1 MNHQNHSALR
11 APYSA
16 FSSIRVAVCGELP
29 TTCDYLLSLGV
40 VHIDKYTDAVN
51 LRQDKYD
58 LILVYAPQGEGLM
71 NTWVTVGNAHDGAG
85 RQIPLRLLAEP
96 TCHSALVELNS
107 KLRRIAN
114 EMQN

>member
-1 MNHQNHSALR
+1 MSR
-11 APYSA
+11 ANTSG
-16 FSSIRVAVCGELP
+16 FSQIRVAVCGELP
-29 TTCDYLLSLGV
+29 TACDYLLSLGV
-40 VHIDKYTDAVN
+40 VNIDKYTDAVN

-71 NTWVTVGNAHDGAG
+71 NTWVTVGNVNEGAE
-85 RQIPLRLLAEP
+85 RLIPLRLLAEP

-107 KLRRIAN
+107 RLRRIVN